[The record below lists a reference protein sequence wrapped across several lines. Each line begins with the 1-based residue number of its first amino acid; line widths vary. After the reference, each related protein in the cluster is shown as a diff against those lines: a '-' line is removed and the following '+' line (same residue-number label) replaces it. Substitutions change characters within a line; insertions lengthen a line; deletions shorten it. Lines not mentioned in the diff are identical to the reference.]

1 MNVSVSAAPSTVAS
15 AERDRSYTMAATSA
29 ISAAK
34 AAALIQ
40 AAQRRTLTPTRSA
53 AASSVG

>member
-1 MNVSVSAAPSTVAS
+1 MSVSAAPSTVAS
-15 AERDRSYTMAATSA
+15 ADRDRSYTMAATSA

-40 AAQRRTLTPTRSA
+40 TAQRRTLIPATSA